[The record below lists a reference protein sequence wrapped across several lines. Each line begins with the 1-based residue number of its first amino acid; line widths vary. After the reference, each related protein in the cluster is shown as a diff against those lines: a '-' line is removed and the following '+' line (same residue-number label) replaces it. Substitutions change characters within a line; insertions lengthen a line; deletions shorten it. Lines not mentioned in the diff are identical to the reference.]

1 MTSTRNIVNL
11 LFVNRIHCLFK
22 FNVNR
27 NIQCSLQS
35 QEHKMELT
43 GKTIKYSTFAWKLA
57 LQNYVD
63 EQDDDDTMIRFCMN
77 DGRLSTFIPV
87 EGELEQFTET
97 YWSCLISRENKNI
110 PNGKVTAKTYA
121 SVSIGTSERIVTG
134 FCKFCITDENGKTLP
149 GQIKYAYVDYDSCRK
164 CNVSSVIF
172 DELKPLENS
181 EVKCFVCF
189 EFYIAVDERQTSDFN
204 RSTNDLSLLLDESLL
219 TDTVLRVR
227 GREIAVHRAILA
239 ARTPRFYDNFLAG
252 SKDSVVDVG
261 EIEPDVF
268 RELLKC
274 FYSNRIPTALFQ
286 EPAFQDMAQML
297 EPTCFSEQI
306 PTDEQQHSVASSA
319 NTVAVDLDE
328 FRGANPYRH
337 HEIRV
342 STQNHIS
349 FRCFSYNTVISMETY
364 RGPTFSFEEI
374 FNTVFEGE
382 DEKMITATWKISL
395 KEFDEAPDMNYFT
408 IELMSLNNASSV
420 IARIRMCILNGRG
433 EKHIDL
439 TKFEQF
445 SSNYETRFQLDK
457 ELMKKLRQRFLVN
470 HHFDDSDMTIC
481 LDIDIQADDMDD
493 HLTLTSS
500 DDLGRLLVDGI
511 LSDVVLLVGDRKFPV
526 HRAILA
532 AKSPVFRA
540 MFTSDMKE
548 AVAEEILIEDMEPDL
563 MEGLLRCVYT
573 DQVPVECGC
582 DMLIAFDRF
591 GLTNLLD
598 RCQDS
603 VTITVENALEM
614 FAVAEEW
621 NAKSLKMRILKFLK
635 NREAHMPHKTN

>member
-1 MTSTRNIVNL
+1 
-11 LFVNRIHCLFK
+11 
-22 FNVNR
+22 
-27 NIQCSLQS
+27 
-35 QEHKMELT
+35 MELT
-43 GKTIKYSTFAWKLA
+43 GKRIKYSTFAWKLA

-63 EQDDDDTMIRFCMN
+63 EQDDDDTMIRLCIN

-87 EGELEQFTET
+87 EGELEQFAET
-97 YWSCLISRENKNI
+97 FWSCLISRENKNI

-121 SVSIGTSERIVTG
+121 SVSIVTSERIVTG
-134 FCKFCITDENGKTLP
+134 FCKFSITEEDGKTTP
-149 GQIKYAYVDYDSCRK
+149 GQVKYGYVDYDSCRK
-164 CNVSSVIF
+164 SNVSSVIF

-189 EFYIAVDERQTSDFN
+189 ELHVAVGERQTSDFN
-204 RSTNDLSLLLDESLL
+204 RSTNDLSLLLDEPLL
-219 TDTVLRVR
+219 TDTVLRVS
-227 GREIAVHRAILA
+227 GREIPVHRAILA
-239 ARTPRFYDNFLAG
+239 ARAPGFYDNFLAG

-268 RELLKC
+268 QELLKC

-297 EPTCFSEQI
+297 EPTWFSEQI

-328 FRGANPYRH
+328 LRGANPYRH

-342 STQNHIS
+342 ATQNHIS

-364 RGPTFSFEEI
+364 RGPIFSFKEI

-395 KEFDEAPDMNYFT
+395 IEFDEAPDMNYFT
-408 IELMSLNNASSV
+408 IKLMSLNNASSV

-433 EKHIDL
+433 EKHIDW

-445 SSNYETRFQLDK
+445 SSNYETEFQ
-457 ELMKKLRQRFLVN
+457 RSLVN
-470 HHFDDSDMTIC
+470 HHFDDSDLTIC

-493 HLTLTSS
+493 HLTMTSS
-500 DDLGRLLVDGI
+500 DDLGRLLVDDI
-511 LSDVVLLVGDRKFPV
+511 LSDVVLRVGEQKFPV

-540 MFTSDMKE
+540 MFTSNMKE
-548 AVAEEILIEDMEPDL
+548 AVAEEILIEDMEPDV
-563 MEGLLRCVYT
+563 MKELLRCVYT

-591 GLTNLLD
+591 GLTNLFEQ
-598 RCQDS
+598 CQES
-603 VTITVENALEM
+603 LTITVENALKI
-614 FAVAEEW
+614 FAEAEEL
-621 NAKSLKMRILKFLK
+621 NAKRLKLRILKFLK
-635 NREAHMPHKTN
+635 NREAHIPHKTN

>member
-1 MTSTRNIVNL
+1 
-11 LFVNRIHCLFK
+11 
-22 FNVNR
+22 
-27 NIQCSLQS
+27 
-35 QEHKMELT
+35 MELT
-43 GKTIKYSTFAWKLA
+43 GKMIKYSTFAWKLA
-57 LQNYVD
+57 LQNYEDVL
-63 EQDDDDTMIRFCMN
+63 DDDDITMIRFCMN
-77 DGRLSTFIPV
+77 DGQLSTVIPV
-87 EGELEQFTET
+87 EWELEEFSET
-97 YWSCLISRENKNI
+97 FWRCSISRENSNI

-121 SVSIGTSERIVTG
+121 SVSIGISERIVTG
-134 FCKFCITDENGKTLP
+134 FCKFSITEEDGKTTP
-149 GQIKYAYVDYDSCRK
+149 GQVKYGYVDYDPCRK
-164 CNVSSVIF
+164 SNVSSVIF

-189 EFYIAVDERQTSDFN
+189 ELYIAVDERQTSDFN
-204 RSTNDLSLLLDESLL
+204 RSTNDLSLLLDEPLL
-219 TDTVLRVR
+219 TDTVLRVS
-227 GREIAVHRAILA
+227 GREIPVHRAILA
-239 ARTPRFYDNFLAG
+239 ARAPGFYDNFLAG

-261 EIEPDVF
+261 EIEPDVY

-274 FYSNRIPTALFQ
+274 FYSNRIPTSLFQ

-297 EPTCFSEQI
+297 EPTWFLEQI
-306 PTDEQQHSVASSA
+306 PTNEQQHSMASSA
-319 NTVAVDLDE
+319 NTVAANLDE
-328 FRGANPYRH
+328 IRGANTYH
-337 HEIRV
+337 LHEMRV

-374 FNTVFEGE
+374 FNTVFQGE

-395 KEFDEAPDMNYFT
+395 KEFDETSDKNYCT
-408 IELMSLNNASSV
+408 IGLVSLNNTSSV

-433 EKHIDL
+433 EKHTEL
-439 TKFEQF
+439 NTFEQF
-445 SSNYETRFQLDK
+445 SSNNETRFQLDK
-457 ELMKKLRQRFLVN
+457 EVMKKLRQRSLVSN
-470 HHFDDSDMTIC
+470 HFDDSDMTIC

-493 HLTLTSS
+493 HLTMTSS
-500 DDLGRLLVDGI
+500 DDLDRLLVDGI
-511 LSDVVLLVGDRKFPV
+511 LSDIVLRVGDRKFPV

-540 MFTSDMKE
+540 MFTSGMKE

-591 GLTNLLD
+591 GLISLLD

-603 VTITVENALEM
+603 VTITVENAFEM
-614 FAVAEEW
+614 FAVAEEF

-635 NREAHMPHKTN
+635 NRETHMPHKTN